1 MAGVWIL
8 AEESR
13 QVAELLSIGRALADG
28 LGTRLSALVPQDRGE
43 AGEYIACGA
52 DEVLLLPPLAQD
64 ESLEVYAPVIASE
77 ARKAQPTVFLVAGTS
92 RGRDLAARVAARLDA
107 GLCSQCTAVEIDA
120 TGESVVMERLVY
132 GGAAVQSVRC
142 TTRPAMATVPP
153 RTFDPAPAR
162 EGRAGQ
168 VRELPRPER
177 SPVRVLER
185 RVRQRETR
193 DLADARVVVAVG
205 RGFAAEEDL
214 GLARELAEVLGGE
227 IGCTRPLSEE
237 LHWLPEQA
245 CIGLSGVQV
254 KPELYLGVGI
264 SGQIQHLTGARGAKV
279 IAAVNQDENAPIFGA
294 ADLGI
299 VGDLYQVLPAL
310 VREMRK
316 QS

>member
-1 MAGVWIL
+1 
-8 AEESR
+8 
-13 QVAELLSIGRALADG
+13 
-28 LGTRLSALVPQDRGE
+28 
-43 AGEYIACGA
+43 
-52 DEVLLLPPLAQD
+52 
-64 ESLEVYAPVIASE
+64 
-77 ARKAQPTVFLVAGTS
+77 
-92 RGRDLAARVAARLDA
+92 
-107 GLCSQCTAVEIDA
+107 
-120 TGESVVMERLVY
+120 
-132 GGAAVQSVRC
+132 
-142 TTRPAMATVPP
+142 
-153 RTFDPAPAR
+153 RT
-162 EGRAGQ
+162 GQ
-168 VRELPRPER
+168 VRELPHLQP
-177 SPVRVLER
+177 SPVRVVER
-185 RVRQRETR
+185 RVRERETR

-205 RGFAAEEDL
+205 RGFAAEDDL

-237 LHWLPEQA
+237 MHWLPDQA

-254 KPELYLGVGI
+254 KPELYLGIGI